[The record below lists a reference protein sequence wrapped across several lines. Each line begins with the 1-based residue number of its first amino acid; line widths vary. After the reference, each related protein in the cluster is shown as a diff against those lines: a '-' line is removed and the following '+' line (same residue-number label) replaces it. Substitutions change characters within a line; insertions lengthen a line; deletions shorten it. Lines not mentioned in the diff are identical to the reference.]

1 MDTYLET
8 AAKAGIVVTGLS
20 KSYVGKD
27 SETDRGLVFENLNL
41 TVRSGEICT
50 IFGPNGC
57 GKTTLLNMLA
67 GVAEPDA
74 GTIWVDGLQP
84 RPGLASYVFQNF
96 KDSLFPWLTV
106 EGNLLFPLEC
116 QVTDVNERRDR
127 LKEFVREFGF
137 SLPLQSKVYELSI
150 GQQQM
155 VTLARALI
163 TRPSILLMDEPFSAL
178 DFRSRR
184 SMQTELLIYRKKHGA
199 TILFVS
205 HEIDEA
211 IFLGQRLFLFPPRP
225 VKAVREILIDLAFPR
240 LPEVVYTKDFFNIRS
255 EVLRFFEDDA
265 NLAT

>member
-1 MDTYLET
+1 MET
-8 AAKAGIVVTGLS
+8 VAKAGIVVTELS

-27 SETDRGLVFENLNL
+27 SETDHGVVFENLNL
-41 TVRSGEICT
+41 TVKSGEICT
-50 IFGPNGC
+50 IFGPNGS

-67 GVAEPDA
+67 GVADA
-74 GTIWVDGLQP
+74 DRGTISIDGMPP
-84 RPGLASYVFQNF
+84 RPGLAAYVFQNF
-96 KDSLFPWLTV
+96 KDSLFPWRTV

-116 QVTDVNERRDR
+116 QIVDGKERRDR
-127 LKEFVREFGF
+127 LKEFVKEFGF

-163 TRPSILLMDEPFSAL
+163 TRPRLLLMDEPFSAL
-178 DFRSRR
+178 DLRIRH
-184 SMQTELLIYRKKHGA
+184 SMQSELLAYQKKHGA

-225 VKAVREILIDLAFPR
+225 VKTIREISIDLVFPR
-240 LPEVVYTKDFFNIRS
+240 SREVFYTKDFFRIRS
-255 EVLRFFEDDA
+255 DVLRFFEDDA
-265 NLAT
+265 SLAK

>member
-1 MDTYLET
+1 LET

-20 KSYVGKD
+20 KSYLGND
-27 SETDRGLVFENLNL
+27 SDTDKGLVFENLNL
-41 TVRSGEICT
+41 TVKSGEICT

-67 GVAEPDA
+67 GVADPDY
-74 GTIWVDGLQP
+74 GTILIDGTQP
-84 RPGLASYVFQNF
+84 RPGLAAYVFQNF
-96 KDSLFPWLTV
+96 KDSLFPWRTV

-116 QVTDVNERRDR
+116 QIVDGKERRDR

-137 SLPLQSKVYELSI
+137 SLPLQSRVYELSI

-163 TRPSILLMDEPFSAL
+163 TQPRLLLMDEPFSAL
-178 DFRSRR
+178 DLRIRH
-184 SMQTELLIYRKKHGA
+184 SMQSALLAYQKKHGA

-225 VKAVREILIDLAFPR
+225 VKAVREISIDLPFPR
-240 LPEVVYTKDFFNIRS
+240 SREVVYTKDFFNIRS

-265 NLAT
+265 NLAK

>member
-1 MDTYLET
+1 MET

-20 KSYVGKD
+20 KSYVGND
-27 SETDRGLVFENLNL
+27 AETDKGLVFENLNL

-67 GVAEPDA
+67 GVADPDY
-74 GTIWVDGLQP
+74 GTILIDGRQP
-84 RPGLASYVFQNF
+84 RPGLAAYVFQNF
-96 KDSLFPWLTV
+96 KDSLFPWRTV

-116 QVTDVNERRDR
+116 LISDRKERRDR

-137 SLPLQSKVYELSI
+137 NLPLQSRIYELSI

-155 VTLARALI
+155 VALARALI
-163 TRPSILLMDEPFSAL
+163 TRPRFLLMDEPFSAL
-178 DFRSRR
+178 DFRIRH
-184 SMQTELLIYRKKHGA
+184 SMQSELLAYRKKHGA

-225 VKAVREILIDLAFPR
+225 VKAVREISIDLAIPR
-240 LPEVVYTKDFFNIRS
+240 SREVIYTKDFFNIRS
-255 EVLRFFEDDA
+255 DVLRFFEDDA
-265 NLAT
+265 NLSK